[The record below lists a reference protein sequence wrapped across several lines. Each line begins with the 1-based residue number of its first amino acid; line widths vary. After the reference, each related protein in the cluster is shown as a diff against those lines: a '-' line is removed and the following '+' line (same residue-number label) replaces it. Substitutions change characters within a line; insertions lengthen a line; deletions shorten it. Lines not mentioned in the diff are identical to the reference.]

1 MKENQE
7 VIESIKEAFQ
17 QKLPGMESHLKLT
30 PYRKLTVSIPE
41 NRREG
46 AVMMMLYEKKGGLY
60 FPLILR
66 HSYEGVHSNQI
77 SFPGGKVEKSDPDL
91 LYTAIR
97 ETEEEIGIHKE
108 LINPLGEMSQ
118 IYIPPSNFLVSAYV
132 SFLSVAPT
140 FIKQERE
147 VKEIM
152 EVSLNEL
159 LSIPIKTTKVKLSNG
174 SRLKTPYFEIN
185 GRVVW
190 GATAAILS
198 EFRDIYNSMY
208 T

>member
-1 MKENQE
+1 MEENQE
-7 VIESIKEAFQ
+7 IIKRIGEAFQ

-46 AVMMMLYEKKGGLY
+46 AVMMMLYEKNGGLY

-77 SFPGGKVEKSDPDL
+77 SFPGGKVEESDPDL

-97 ETEEEIGIHKE
+97 ETEEEIGIGRE
-108 LINPLGEMSQ
+108 LMNPIGELSQ

-132 SFLSVAPT
+132 SFLSETPR

-152 EVSLNEL
+152 EVPLNEL
-159 LSIPIKTTKVKLSNG
+159 LTIPIKTTKVELNNG
-174 SRLKTPYFEIN
+174 NKLKTPYFEVN

-198 EFRDIYNSMY
+198 EFRDIFNSIY
-208 T
+208 V